1 MVIRNSGNSKGRFI
15 KSYKF
20 HKQIVLY
27 LIPAFVLL
35 RFVV

>member
-1 MVIRNSGNSKGRFI
+1 MVIRKIENSKDRFI

-27 LIPAFVLL
+27 LIPALVLL
-35 RFVV
+35 RFAV